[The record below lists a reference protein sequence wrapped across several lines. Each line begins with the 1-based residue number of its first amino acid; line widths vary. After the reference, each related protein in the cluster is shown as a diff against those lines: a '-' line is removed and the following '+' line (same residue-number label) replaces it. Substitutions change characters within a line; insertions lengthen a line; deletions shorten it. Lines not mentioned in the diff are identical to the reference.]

1 MTFDGSPGYV
11 STPTASD
18 VRINAFT
25 LDYARMVI
33 MNDCFQRAVI
43 QENSIVLGIAIT
55 TGACRH
61 AQSLQNLAPAS
72 ATAMGRMLTATAL
85 VGLLQNREGGLS
97 LQMVGNGELG
107 QIFADVNEQ
116 GHLRGYVKNPS
127 VELPDEFKPTETHSS
142 PIGPLMGSGEVSMI
156 RMGLDN
162 NYVQSTT
169 LFESGEIDQDIRD
182 CIRQSDQIPTQM
194 HCSVILD
201 KHNVV
206 EAAAGIIV
214 QGMPDTN
221 LEAFHEIGNI
231 LSGGGFLKLLELFPA
246 DWKEIVHAVAPTA
259 RVLNGNCD
267 LKWQC
272 RCSYE
277 TVRGAIKMLGPTDMD
292 DMIQKNESPEVVCDF
307 CKKVYTIDQGEV
319 LKIYSET
326 IVTNQN

>member
-1 MTFDGSPGYV
+1 MPFDGSAVCV
-11 STPTASD
+11 STPTASN
-18 VRINAFT
+18 VRITAFT

-43 QENSIVLGIAIT
+43 QEHSIVLGIAIT

-107 QIFADVNEQ
+107 QVFADVNDE
-116 GHLRGYVKNPS
+116 GHLRGYVRNPA
-127 VELPDEFKPTETHSS
+127 VEMPSEFQPTGKHTS
-142 PIGPLMGSGEVSMI
+142 PIGPLMGTGEVSMI

-169 LFESGEIDQDIRD
+169 LFEAGEIDSDIRD
-182 CIRQSDQIPTQM
+182 CIEQSDQIPTQIY
-194 HCSVILD
+194 CSVILNR
-201 KHNVV
+201 HNVV

-221 LEAFHEIGNI
+221 LEAFHEISNI
-231 LSGGGFLKLLELFPA
+231 LSGGGFLKLHELFPA

-259 RVLNGNCD
+259 RVLNGDRD

-277 TVRGAIKMLGPTDMD
+277 KVLGALKMFGPTDMA

-307 CKKVYTIDQGEV
+307 CKKIYTIEQDEV
-319 LKIYSET
+319 LKLYSKT
-326 IVTNQN
+326 IVTSQN